1 MRVLHVGSGFRPL
14 RVGGLVAY
22 IEELMHEQVRRGEDV
37 AYFFSGRYYP
47 YLGRPRLKR
56 WSRGGVAMLE
66 VVNSPLYD
74 HGRQP
79 VLELDEP
86 QTERLFERAIQHVN
100 PDVVHFHELAG
111 LPSSLLDLV
120 RRAGTPSATTLADYF
135 PLCSTFKLLDAQGKV
150 CLRRDVGA
158 DCVASI
164 AADPRPPGLLYEA
177 TVRHELNTRR
187 VLRHL
192 PYRLTRRLARSA
204 GTRVKSPPA
213 ASPQAFQHR
222 REVNVERLN
231 RADRLIAMSERV
243 AEIYS
248 LLGVDR
254 SRMSTIHL
262 TLPRIE
268 RLRPRRQNGKRPN
281 GKRPVA
287 FATVAG
293 LSSHAKGS
301 HLLVDA
307 ARLLSDSVPAG
318 SFRLIALGP
327 VDPAV
332 AAEVE
337 QLEEIEVGAPGPFT
351 DDQLDA
357 ALDEV
362 DVGIVPSI
370 WEEAYGFVG
379 PEFLAKGVPVI
390 ANAIGGMPEY
400 TREGETGWLNR
411 SCSAPELA
419 RIMRDVIEHPEQV
432 TELNAKILATRET
445 LIKPMDRHGDEID
458 TVYRE
463 TISGRALATR
473 AR

>member
-22 IEELMHEQVRRGEDV
+22 IEELMHEQVRRGDDV

-47 YLGRPRLKR
+47 YLGGPRLKR
-56 WSRGGVAMLE
+56 WSRDGVAMLE

-79 VLELDEP
+79 ELELDEP
-86 QTERLFERAIQHVN
+86 QTERLLERAIQHVH

-111 LPSSLLDLV
+111 LPSSLLEVV
-120 RRAGTPSATTLADYF
+120 RRAGTPSVMTLADYF
-135 PLCSTFKLLDAQGKV
+135 PLCSSFKLFDSEGRV
-150 CLRRDVGA
+150 CLRREVGA
-158 DCVASI
+158 DCVATT
-164 AADPRPPGLLYEA
+164 AADPRPPGLLHEA
-177 TVRHELNTRR
+177 TVRHDLITRR
-187 VLRHL
+187 AFRRL
-192 PYRLTRRLARSA
+192 PNRLTRRLARSA
-204 GTRVKSPPA
+204 GSRVQSPPA
-213 ASPQAFQHR
+213 ASPEAFQNR
-222 REVNVERLN
+222 REVNVQRLN

-262 TLPRIE
+262 TLTRIE
-268 RLRPRRQNGKRPN
+268 RLRPRRQKGDGPL
-281 GKRPVA
+281 A

-301 HLLVDA
+301 ELLVDA
-307 ARLLSDSVPAG
+307 ARLLSDSVPPG

-390 ANAIGGMPEY
+390 ANAIGGIPEY

-463 TISGRALATR
+463 AICGRALAAR